1 MRNVT
6 NIKQP
11 VNEAAVDAV
20 KFERAECH
28 LHAQQLAAAHIAAF
42 RILNDPGEIGTLIYP
57 DEIEHL
63 LIGLLHLCDI
73 MELDVTDMI
82 DSALGVRALNN
93 GYSEYNF
100 DQGEQCTCDMFPG
113 LTTGNDVA

>member
-1 MRNVT
+1 MKDVT

-11 VNEAAVDAV
+11 VNEAAIDAV
-20 KFERAECH
+20 KLERAECY
-28 LHAQQLAAAHIAAF
+28 LHTRQLTAAHIAAF
-42 RILNDPGEIGTLIYP
+42 RVLDESEETGTLIYP

-63 LIGLLHLCDI
+63 LIGLFHLCDV

-82 DSALGVRALNN
+82 DSALRQRALNN

-100 DQGEQCTCDMFPG
+100 DQGEQCTCGMFPG
-113 LTTGNDVA
+113 LTTGDDVA